1 MTTPTIIAI
10 VVAAIAAAAAI
21 AQSLGKAKAAR
32 MLHAVVA
39 GVEAAGAS
47 FSNEDDKKIKSA
59 IAGEATKLGV
69 KAALHGIVKK
79 LTQ

>member
-1 MTTPTIIAI
+1 MATSTIIAI
-10 VVAAIAAAAAI
+10 VIAVLAAAAAV

-59 IAGEATKLGV
+59 IAGEATKLGINS
-69 KAALHGIVKK
+69 ALHAVVTK
-79 LTQ
+79 LTK